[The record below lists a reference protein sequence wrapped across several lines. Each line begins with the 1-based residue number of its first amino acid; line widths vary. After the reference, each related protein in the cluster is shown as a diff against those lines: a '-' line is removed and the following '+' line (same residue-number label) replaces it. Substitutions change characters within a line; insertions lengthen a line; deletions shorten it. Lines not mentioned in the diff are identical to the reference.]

1 MSAAMSRN
9 APCGCGSGK
18 RHKQCCGRLI
28 GADGELAPA
37 ATQLPHAPMVQLGHA
52 IASERWGDAE
62 RIARALLDQQPEAGK
77 VWQALATAQAQ
88 QGRDG
93 LEAWRAAVRCLPG
106 DAVSHNNLANAY
118 ARAGQIEDAID
129 GWRRAVAIQP
139 MLIEAHLNLGDALQS
154 QEQPEEALVA
164 YRRALAIDPLRIEAL
179 LGVGAISLAN
189 GQLQDSADA
198 YRRAFDLQPGSAEI
212 LVNLG
217 SAVRGLGR
225 VDTAIGWFRRALTI
239 DPDFAEAHAGLGT
252 ALRLQGR
259 SEEAEACLKLA
270 IQLKPDLIC
279 AMTAMAESR
288 ADQGDFEGAEAWFRR
303 AMSADP
309 DDPEA
314 WAGIP
319 RVRRMTDRDGDWLA
333 GARRIVALAPPPR
346 RLAHL
351 RYALGKHHDDLGEYA
366 EAFDNFAQANAL
378 SKLCRPPH
386 DRAVLSARVD
396 EVMRTYDADWLA
408 AVQGGGDASSTPVFV
423 IGMLRSGTT
432 LLEQMLASHPNAD
445 GAGELS
451 FWGEAAARIGVS
463 GPPDRDLLSLLA
475 RDYLSRLGDARRVVD
490 KMPANFMHLGLIHA
504 AFPNARILHMRRDP
518 IDTCLSIFFQHFEST
533 LTYANDLNDLADY
546 YRRYEQV
553 MAHWRRTLPD
563 GAILDV
569 DYEAL
574 VRQPRPVLEGV
585 LDFIDLPWS
594 DDCLAFHRTRRTII
608 TASKWQARQKIS
620 TDSVGRWRRYEP
632 FIAPLL
638 PLASPRRAAWRHP

>member
-1 MSAAMSRN
+1 M
-9 APCGCGSGK
+9 
-18 RHKQCCGRLI
+18 
-28 GADGELAPA
+28 
-37 ATQLPHAPMVQLGHA
+37 TQLSHA
-52 IASERWGDAE
+52 IASGQWSEAE
-62 RIARALLDQQPEAGK
+62 RVAASLLEQHPDAGML
-77 VWQALATAQAQ
+77 WQALATAQVQ

-93 LEAWRAAVRCLPG
+93 LDAWRAAVRRLPD
-106 DAVSHNNLANAY
+106 DAAARNNLAGAC
-118 ARAGQIEDAID
+118 ARVGQVEEAIEH
-129 GWRRAVAIQP
+129 WRRALVLQP
-139 MLIEAHLNLGDALQS
+139 TLIEAHLNLGAALHGQARTD
-154 QEQPEEALVA
+154 EALSA
-164 YRRALAIDPLRIEAL
+164 YRHALAIDPSRIEAL
-179 LGVGAISLAN
+179 VGVGAISLAD
-189 GQLQDSADA
+189 GRLQDAADA
-198 YRRAFDLQPGSAEI
+198 YGRARRLRPGSAEI
-212 LVNLG
+212 LVNL
-217 SAVRGLGR
+217 AAAIRGLGR
-225 VDTAIGWFRRALTI
+225 LDTAIGLFRQALTI
-239 DPDFAEAHAGLGT
+239 SPGLAEAHAGLGT

-270 IQLKPDLIC
+270 IQLKPDLIS

-351 RYALGKHHDDLGEYA
+351 RYALGKHHDDLGDYA
-366 EAFDNFAQANAL
+366 EAFDNFEQANAL

-396 EVMRTYDADWLA
+396 DVMRTYDADWLA
-408 AVQGGGDASSTPVFV
+408 AVQGGGNASSTPVFV

-463 GPPDRDLLSLLA
+463 GPPDGERLDVLA
-475 RDYLSRLGDARRVVD
+475 SDYLSRLREAGGEASRVVD

-518 IDTCLSIFFQHFEST
+518 IDTCLSIFFQHFEPT

-563 GAILDV
+563 GAIMTV
-569 DYEAL
+569 DYESL
-574 VRQPRPVLEGV
+574 VSQPRPVLEGV

-620 TDSVGRWRRYEP
+620 TDSVGRRRRYEP

-638 PLASPRRAAWRHP
+638 TLASPRRPA